1 MFYERVR
8 NHDAFIMHHGGH
20 AYVFDLLCVFF
31 LFRDYNNNYNNNNN
45 KCPLSSLSIYD
56 LYYCI

>member
-8 NHDAFIMHHGGH
+8 NHDAFIMAGTRVCLTYC
-20 AYVFDLLCVFF
+20 ACFF
-31 LFRDYNNNYNNNNN
+31 LFRDYNNNNNNNNN
-45 KCPLSSLSIYD
+45 KCPLSFLSIYD